1 MRHLGRM
8 RTLIA
13 LAFLTLAGCA
23 AGPKKPASFAE
34 AVRARPDVTIV
45 VTDSGLGGLSVV
57 ADLAARLPRSGIAR
71 SARVVFVNALLDD
84 AIGYNDLKDE
94 SDKVR
99 VFDAALAAMESRYRP
114 DLVLVACN
122 TLSVFYEKTEHA
134 RQGTTETVSIVPMGA
149 DLIERTLKETPEATA
164 VIFATKG
171 TIDSGAHR
179 RLLVGKGVPD
189 ARIVGQACPKLT
201 GAIERGAH
209 SEETAGRIRGFVEE
223 AIGRLP
229 EKKEPLVVSLN
240 CTHFGYARPL
250 WEETFEKLGY
260 PGVKVLDPN
269 PLMTDL
275 VLGEGAPRRYPETKV
290 TVEVVSKTP
299 IPPDVK
305 SALGALLRTTSP
317 ATADALEHW
326 THAPD
331 LFHVAIEPSALVR

>member
-1 MRHLGRM
+1 MTQRQRLVAAA
-8 RTLIA
+8 A
-13 LAFLTLAGCA
+13 LAVLALAGCA
-23 AGPKKPASFAE
+23 TAGPKAATFAA
-34 AVRARPDVTIV
+34 AVAEKPDVTIV
-45 VTDSGLGGLSVV
+45 VTDSGLGGLSVA
-57 ADLAARLPRSGIAR
+57 ADLASRLPSSGIAR

-94 SDKVR
+94 ADKVR

-114 DLVLVACN
+114 DLILVACN
-122 TLSVFYEKTEHA
+122 TLSVFYGKTEHA
-134 RQGTTETVSIVPMGA
+134 RRGTTETVSIVPMGA
-149 DLIERTLKETPEATA
+149 DLIDRTLRETPGATA

-179 RLLVGKGVPD
+179 RLLVEAGVPD
-189 ARIVGQACPKLT
+189 GKIVGQACPKLT

-209 SEETAGRIRGFVEE
+209 GEETAGRIRGFVEE

-229 EKKEPLVVSLN
+229 EKKGPLVVSLN

-250 WEETFEKLGY
+250 WEKTFEKLGY

-275 VLGEGAPRRYPETKV
+275 VLSEGGPRRFPETRV

-299 IPPDVK
+299 ITPEVRD
-305 SALGALLRTTSP
+305 ALGALLRTTSP
-317 ATADALEHW
+317 ATADALESWSHV
-326 THAPD
+326 PG
-331 LFHVAIEPSALVR
+331 LFHVEIDPSALVR